1 MFVQY
6 HSVLVY
12 LASGIFYDIP
22 YKVLFFFFQFIYK
35 IFTEA
40 LVKDKGYD
48 SSLLEDNFEDLKD
61 FWYE

>member
-1 MFVQY
+1 MAF
-6 HSVLVY
+6 SIMMIY
-12 LASGIFYDIP
+12 LI
-22 YKVLFFFFQFIYK
+22 KFFSFFQFIYK

>member
-1 MFVQY
+1 MMI
-6 HSVLVY
+6 Y
-12 LASGIFYDIP
+12 LI
-22 YKVLFFFFQFIYK
+22 KFFSFFQFIYK